1 MGWWAR
7 SGRSEPRLNEKGDDA
22 RSRRGGKK
30 WGGEKEEERGRTR
43 EMERTERKERKG
55 KGRKAVS
62 SIPSKENSSKENRKE
77 GTCARI

>member
-1 MGWWAR
+1 MLVQEEVEKNGGR
-7 SGRSEPRLNEKGDDA
+7 EGRGERENEGSGTN
-22 RSRRGGKK
+22 GKE
-30 WGGEKEEERGRTR
+30 G
-43 EMERTERKERKG
+43 KERKG

>member
-1 MGWWAR
+1 MLVREEVEKNG
-7 SGRSEPRLNEKGDDA
+7 GREGR
-22 RSRRGGKK
+22 
-30 WGGEKEEERGRTR
+30 GEKENEGSGTNGKEE
-43 EMERTERKERKG
+43 KERKG